1 MALGLAA
8 LPVTSTSEEW
18 YDCILI
24 YINVDDMHYY
34 GTQVTKNFAK
44 LKNILL
50 YSKYVYKISMK

>member
-1 MALGLAA
+1 M
-8 LPVTSTSEEW
+8 
-18 YDCILI
+18 Y
-24 YINVDDMHYY
+24 YY